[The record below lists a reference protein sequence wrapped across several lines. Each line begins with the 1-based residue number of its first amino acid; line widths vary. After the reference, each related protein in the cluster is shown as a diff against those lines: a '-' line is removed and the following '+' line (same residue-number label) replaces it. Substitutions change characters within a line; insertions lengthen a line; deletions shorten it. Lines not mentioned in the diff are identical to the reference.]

1 MSGINRISIFSA
13 RIEVEIFAMRC
24 LPPQC
29 IKSASEYF
37 PSVCLI
43 KFSTIEYILQSES
56 LSHNTTTL
64 WNKLDIM
71 FEYLSNGSFQTSSN
85 FSLLRIEKAFVS
97 SFRVI
102 LTIFYTLRTSFQQS
116 FNDFF
121 AVCGNKCLLIICQ
134 CLPDNLSHNSSLRW
148 MEK

>member
-1 MSGINRISIFSA
+1 MSGINRISIFNA

-29 IKSASEYF
+29 IKRTSEYF
-37 PSVCLI
+37 PSVRLI

-102 LTIFYTLRTSFQQS
+102 LTIFMR
-116 FNDFF
+116 
-121 AVCGNKCLLIICQ
+121 
-134 CLPDNLSHNSSLRW
+134 
-148 MEK
+148 